1 MSDVRIA
8 VARNSEGEW
17 LACGADS
24 ATDEKASE
32 RALRGID
39 RPAVLHWITATL
51 PVPEAQTVRAEVENN
66 QCS

>member
-1 MSDVRIA
+1 MPDVRIA
-8 VARNSEGEW
+8 VAINSEGEW

-24 ATDEKASE
+24 ATDEKASQ

-51 PVPEAQTVRAEVENN
+51 PVPEAQTVRAEVQRSEE
-66 QCS
+66 